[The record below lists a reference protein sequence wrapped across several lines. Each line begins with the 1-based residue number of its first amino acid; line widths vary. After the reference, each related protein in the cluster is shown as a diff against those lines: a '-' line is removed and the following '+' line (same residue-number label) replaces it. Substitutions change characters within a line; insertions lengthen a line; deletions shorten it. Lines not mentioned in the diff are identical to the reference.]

1 MSKYNTKIFAPQYI
15 PTGGVDLSKDKLFD
29 LTRFEEL
36 REKVFNIKHQY
47 EAEGIRYEE
56 GV

>member
-29 LTRFEEL
+29 LTKFEEL
-36 REKVFNIKHQY
+36 REKVENSNCSEFDKDFLLY
-47 EAEGIRYEE
+47 AC
-56 GV
+56 